1 MKKQLGIY
9 IHIPFCLK
17 KCGYC
22 DFCSFVGKSSEY
34 MSRYADEL
42 CRRIAAAG
50 QAADGYAVDTVY
62 FGGGTPSLMAA
73 DDIGR
78 VLSAV
83 RESFDVIDSAEITL
97 ECNPATADRQYFEEI
112 RAFGVNRLSMGM
124 QSALDTELRL
134 LGRAHNREEFLRC
147 FADARAAGFYNV
159 SVDLMYGI
167 PNQTMES
174 LRESVEL
181 LTSLSPEHISAYGL
195 MIEDG
200 TPFARRIDE
209 LSVADDDGQAQM
221 YLYLCEALRAAG
233 YERYEISNFARVGRE
248 SRHNTRYWLGSEYIG
263 FGVAAHSYF
272 GGERYGN
279 SRDIDAFMESRDI
292 CCERET
298 VCGEDIRMEYV
309 MLRMRLCEGVS
320 VSDYKERFGRD
331 FLADFPQIQVWIKQ
345 GFVALRDGRVAFT
358 DKGSLVSNVLLSEML
373 S

>member
-1 MKKQLGIY
+1 MEKQLGIY

-22 DFCSFVGKSSEY
+22 DFCSFVGRSGEY

-50 QAADGYAVDTVY
+50 RTADEYTVDTLY

-73 DDIGR
+73 NDIGR
-78 VLSAV
+78 ILGAIKK
-83 RESFDVIDSAEITL
+83 SFDVTDSAEITL
-97 ECNPATADRQYFEEI
+97 ECNPATADEKYFREI
-112 RAFGVNRLSMGM
+112 RAHGINRLSMGM
-124 QSALDTELRL
+124 QSALDSELRL

-147 FADARAAGFYNV
+147 FADARAAGFDNV

-167 PNQTMES
+167 PDQTPES
-174 LRESVEL
+174 LARSVEL

-200 TPFARRIDE
+200 TPFARKIDE
-209 LSVADDDGQAQM
+209 LLVADDDGQAEM
-221 YLYLCEALRAAG
+221 YLYLCEALRAVG
-233 YERYEISNFARVGRE
+233 YERYEISNFARAGRE

-279 SRDIDAFMESRDI
+279 SRDIDAFMNGGDI
-292 CCERET
+292 CCERDA
-298 VCGEDIRMEYV
+298 VCGDEVRREYV
-309 MLRMRLCEGVS
+309 MLRMRMREGIS
-320 VSDYKERFGRD
+320 LNDYTERFGGD
-331 FLADFPQIQVWIKQ
+331 FFADFPQIHGWIIQ
-345 GFVALRDGRVAFT
+345 GFIDYRGGNISFT
-358 DKGSLVSNVLLSEML
+358 DKGALVSNVLLSDML

>member
-9 IHIPFCLK
+9 IHIPFCLQ

-22 DFCSFVGKSSEY
+22 DFCSFVGKSREY
-34 MSRYADEL
+34 VSCYADEL
-42 CRRIAAAG
+42 CRRIAASG
-50 QAADGYAVDTVY
+50 QIADGYTVDTVY

-73 DDIGR
+73 NDIGR
-78 VLSAV
+78 ILGAV
-83 RESFDVIDSAEITL
+83 KESFDVMDGAEITI
-97 ECNPATADRQYFEEI
+97 ECNPATADRKYFEDI
-112 RAFGVNRLSMGM
+112 RDFGINRLSMGM
-124 QSALDTELRL
+124 QSALDAELKL
-134 LGRAHNREEFLRC
+134 LGRAHNREDFLRC
-147 FADARAAGFYNV
+147 FADARAAGFDNV

-200 TPFARRIDE
+200 TPFARKIDE
-209 LSVADDDGQAQM
+209 LSVADDDGQAEM
-221 YLYLCEALRAAG
+221 YLYLCGALRAAG
-233 YERYEISNFARVGRE
+233 YDRYEISNFARAGKK

-279 SRDIDAFMESRDI
+279 SRDIDAFMDGRDI

-298 VCGEDIRMEYV
+298 VGGEDIQREYV
-309 MLRMRLCEGVS
+309 MLRMRLGEGIS

-331 FLADFPQIQVWIKQ
+331 FFADFPQIQGWISQ
-345 GFVALRDGRVAFT
+345 GFIDHCDERVSFT
-358 DKGSLVSNVLLSEML
+358 DKGALVSNVLLSDML